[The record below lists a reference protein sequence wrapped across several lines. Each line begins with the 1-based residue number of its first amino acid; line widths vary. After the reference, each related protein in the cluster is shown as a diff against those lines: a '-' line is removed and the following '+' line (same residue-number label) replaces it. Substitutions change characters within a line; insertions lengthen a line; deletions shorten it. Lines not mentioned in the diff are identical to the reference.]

1 MKNKRTFIGCLLAA
15 LLLALAV
22 GPGLAEGPQP
32 PTPEEGVGLLAAA
45 AAPLGTGFTYQGQL
59 KRDGSPVTDT
69 CDFQFGLY
77 DTASLGVQLGVTQTV
92 SSVSVADGLFTV
104 QLNDGGQFGASAFNG
119 EARWLA
125 IAVRCPAGSDNYTG
139 LGRQALTAAPYAL
152 YSNSTG
158 ALQGYAVVPNQPP
171 SNGQVLKWNASGW
184 APASD
189 DKSPYVRTVIVS
201 PIGDEYANGQAL
213 MDALSRI
220 SGATATNPYLLK
232 IEPGVYNLGTAALQ
246 MKEYVDIE
254 GSGEGVTI
262 ITAAGSATSNGTVR
276 GANNAEL
283 RFLTVRNTGG
293 NDHAFAIYN
302 YYASPRLTQVTAI
315 ASGGTINNIA
325 VFNLGSSSAMTHV
338 TARAVGNTYLNY
350 GVANNDSYPAMTHV
364 TIDAADGTT
373 NYGLYNH
380 NSAPERMVDGYVT
393 VWGGS
398 QSFGVF
404 NDDSAIYIQNSRI
417 SVGDAATANIGV
429 LNHTTSV
436 GGKVQIDNCKI
447 TVSYGSSGY
456 AIYNDPGYDTAVGAS
471 HLGGGQFT
479 PARAPAP

>member
-1 MKNKRTFIGCLLAA
+1 
-15 LLLALAV
+15 
-22 GPGLAEGPQP
+22 
-32 PTPEEGVGLLAAA
+32 
-45 AAPLGTGFTYQGQL
+45 
-59 KRDGSPVTDT
+59 
-69 CDFQFGLY
+69 
-77 DTASLGVQLGVTQTV
+77 
-92 SSVSVADGLFTV
+92 
-104 QLNDGGQFGASAFNG
+104 
-119 EARWLA
+119 
-125 IAVRCPAGSDNYTG
+125 
-139 LGRQALTAAPYAL
+139 
-152 YSNSTG
+152 
-158 ALQGYAVVPNQPP
+158 
-171 SNGQVLKWNASGW
+171 
-184 APASD
+184 
-189 DKSPYVRTVIVS
+189 
-201 PIGDEYANGQAL
+201 
-213 MDALSRI
+213 
-220 SGATATNPYLLK
+220 
-232 IEPGVYNLGTAALQ
+232 VYNLGTAALQ

-293 NDHAFAIYN
+293 NDYACAIYN
-302 YYASPRLTQVTAI
+302 YYASPRLTHVTAI
-315 ASGGTINNIA
+315 ASGGAINNIA

-338 TARAVGNTYLNY
+338 TARAVGNTNLNY

-417 SVGDAATANIGV
+417 SVGDAATTNIGV

-471 HLGGGQFT
+471 HLGGPVYTCAGACPVTCAGVYDTSYTFYANT
-479 PARAPAP
+479 CP